1 MDMIEQIK
9 RDTEQRMKKSVEAI
23 KSELAGIR
31 SGKATAALLDNVR
44 VEAYGQKT
52 PLNQLASVSV
62 PDPKSLVVQPWDKS
76 IIGDVVKAIQTS
88 ELGFN
93 PQVEGNIIRVPIPPL
108 SEERRRELVKVCR
121 KIAEEGKIA
130 IRNIRRDAN
139 EAFKNAEK
147 DKEISQDQQ
156 HKGIDQ
162 IQKITDLYSDEIDVL
177 VDAKEKEVMSV

>member
-1 MDMIEQIK
+1 MIEQIK